1 MPKQEYPRWLKVLI
15 ILMLIP
21 IGWFTYVA
29 LAGDMELTYAVT
41 DEGIQIQHGG
51 ALVVIPPENRTIPFS
66 EIIEVQLLDRIPK
79 MHKSFGKDGFRTWVG
94 DFKSD
99 AYGPVKAYILNTS
112 WPAVVVRTES
122 NIFVLTPRNAA
133 DFVQQVQARLMES

>member
-51 ALVVIPPENRTIPFS
+51 SLVVIPP
-66 EIIEVQLLDRIPK
+66 
-79 MHKSFGKDGFRTWVG
+79 
-94 DFKSD
+94 
-99 AYGPVKAYILNTS
+99 
-112 WPAVVVRTES
+112 
-122 NIFVLTPRNAA
+122 
-133 DFVQQVQARLMES
+133 